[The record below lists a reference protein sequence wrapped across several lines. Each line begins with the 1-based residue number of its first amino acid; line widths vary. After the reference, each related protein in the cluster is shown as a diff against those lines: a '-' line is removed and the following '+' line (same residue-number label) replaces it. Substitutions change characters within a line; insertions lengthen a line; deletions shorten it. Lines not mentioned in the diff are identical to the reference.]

1 MEHREITI
9 KVCDIHIFQ
18 HICSSFILY
27 FCVFERWNA
36 IIGLRTIA
44 ILWNQLHPDRYQ
56 KLDASSNLNQNYC
69 YWKRIQTVEFPI
81 PWPFNLNSRC
91 LKLFLTIMSVS
102 GARNWPILWKKMM
115 NFFWL
120 GKKDTQESVVMC
132 CWQ

>member
-91 LKLFLTIMSVS
+91 LNLLLFFLGLFQMADLTRVDWYKYCSKFRFSTIFMISS
-102 GARNWPILWKKMM
+102 L
-115 NFFWL
+115 
-120 GKKDTQESVVMC
+120 
-132 CWQ
+132 